1 MKYLDSSDVQAEGCI
16 SRIEVP
22 TRQPIPLNT
31 LTPEPLQPIYLNRDF
46 MHTSII
52 IRSAL
57 IITFSLSGFT
67 SGLAATPGADQGIL
81 PPVAQ
86 LDEPLMPIYTPRQKT
101 TPRARVGGGLRG
113 TDGKDPE
120 IVALVPD
127 HVGLTVKQAPS
138 LNWFLSKPTSLPMRF
153 TLIDIRSIKPLHEGP
168 IPTPDHAGVQSI
180 NLKNLGLT
188 LEPEVQY
195 RWYISAIRNPD
206 SPSQDI
212 VAGGV
217 IERCEFST
225 CLVEMEVDLSCDRPS
240 MLRNAVR
247 GFWYDAMAC
256 LCELIDAKPSDQ
268 ILRRQRAALLNQI
281 GLHGVA
287 EWDLRSIQAPIR

>member
-1 MKYLDSSDVQAEGCI
+1 M
-16 SRIEVP
+16 R
-22 TRQPIPLNT
+22 
-31 LTPEPLQPIYLNRDF
+31 
-46 MHTSII
+46 TSAILC
-52 IRSAL
+52 SAL
-57 IITFSLSGFT
+57 VATLSLPGFGSRLSASPIHDQLII
-67 SGLAATPGADQGIL
+67 
-81 PPVAQ
+81 AQ
-86 LDEPLMPIYTPRQKT
+86 ASQSEEPTLPIYTPRKKT

-138 LNWFLSKPTSLPMRF
+138 LNWFLSKPTSLPIRF
-153 TLIDIRSIKPLHEGP
+153 TLIDTRSVKPLHEGP
-168 IPTPDHAGVQSI
+168 IPTPVHAGVQSL
-180 NLKNLGLT
+180 NLKDLGLT

-217 IERCEFST
+217 IERCEFSA
-225 CLVEMEVDLSCDRPS
+225 CLVETEVDLACDRQS
-240 MLRNAVR
+240 VLRNAVR

-256 LCELIDAKPSDQ
+256 LCDLIDANPSDG
-268 ILRRQRAALLNQI
+268 ILRRQRAALLKQI

-287 EWDLRSIQAPIR
+287 DWDLRSVQAPIR